1 MKIEGVVVKELAV
14 DQDIPDADENV
25 AKSGFLMEVLRDDDD
40 LLRKFGQSTFTVAY
54 KDTIKAFH
62 WHKKQDD
69 LWFVASGKAYIVL
82 HDLRQESSTCGTTET
97 VTAGEG
103 DYKLI
108 VIPVGV
114 AHGYKVVSE
123 EPVLLFYH
131 TTESYDQDNPDEE
144 RIPYNDPAIGFDWGS
159 IA

>member
-1 MKIEGVVVKELAV
+1 M
-14 DQDIPDADENV
+14 
-25 AKSGFLMEVLRDDDD
+25 
-40 LLRKFGQSTFTVAY
+40 
-54 KDTIKAFH
+54 
-62 WHKKQDD
+62 
-69 LWFVASGKAYIVL
+69 
-82 HDLRQESSTCGTTET
+82 
-97 VTAGEG
+97 
-103 DYKLI
+103 I

>member
-1 MKIEGVVVKELAV
+1 MKIEGVVVKELTV
-14 DQDIPDADENV
+14 HQDIPDVDKKV
-25 AKSGFLMEVLRDDDD
+25 AKTGFLMEVLRDDDD

-82 HDLRQESSTCGTTET
+82 HDLRQESSTHGITET
-97 VTAGEG
+97 VRAGEG

-123 EPVLLFYH
+123 EPALLFYH
-131 TTESYDQDNPDEE
+131 TTESYDQDDPDEE

>member
-1 MKIEGVVVKELAV
+1 
-14 DQDIPDADENV
+14 
-25 AKSGFLMEVLRDDDD
+25 
-40 LLRKFGQSTFTVAY
+40 
-54 KDTIKAFH
+54 
-62 WHKKQDD
+62 
-69 LWFVASGKAYIVL
+69 
-82 HDLRQESSTCGTTET
+82 

-131 TTESYDQDNPDEE
+131 TTESYDPDNPDEE

>member
-1 MKIEGVVVKELAV
+1 MVSFVNL
-14 DQDIPDADENV
+14 DNPP
-25 AKSGFLMEVLRDDDD
+25 LR
-40 LLRKFGQSTFTVAY
+40 LPIRILSKLFTG
-54 KDTIKAFH
+54 T
-62 WHKKQDD
+62 KKQDD

-82 HDLRQESSTCGTTET
+82 HDLRQKSSTCGTTET
-97 VTAGEG
+97 VMAGEG

-131 TTESYDQDNPDEE
+131 TTESYDPDNPDEE